1 MTTNVRPGTQGSSA
15 GGTFA
20 LLLAVGLVVAGVV
33 AKLEGATWQT
43 VPFAAMAITLG
54 VLIFA
59 AVFAAVVVLIGRLSG
74 GTPKFL
80 IALNVCFGL
89 FALLLAISQIGIEYW
104 KDMQARKGAAANV
117 TEETMRS

>member
-1 MTTNVRPGTQGSSA
+1 MEAEAKGSTTT
-15 GGTFA
+15 GTFA
-20 LLLAVGLVVAGVV
+20 LLLSLALLVAGII
-33 AKLEGATWQT
+33 AKLEDATWQM

-59 AVFAAVVVLIGRLSG
+59 AVFATVVVLIGRLSG